1 MKRKNVPKYLMNYM
15 KSQQVFKAQKPM
27 AQFFGTNQKKRAF
40 LTLFKIS
47 NGSERGIR
55 TLDPVGMNHML

>member
-15 KSQQVFKAQKPM
+15 KNQQVFKAQKPM

-55 TLDPVGMNHML
+55 TLDLLGMNQSL

>member
-1 MKRKNVPKYLMNYM
+1 MNYM
-15 KSQQVFKAQKPM
+15 KNQQVFKAQKPM

-47 NGSERGIR
+47 HGSERGIR